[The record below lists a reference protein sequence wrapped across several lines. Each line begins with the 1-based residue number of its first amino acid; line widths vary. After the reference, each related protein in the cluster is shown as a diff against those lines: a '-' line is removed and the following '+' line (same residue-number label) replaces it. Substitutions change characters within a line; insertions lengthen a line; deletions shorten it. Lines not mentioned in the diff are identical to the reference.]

1 MTKEER
7 SAQSSDAWDRW
18 IWVWFVVGYFALI
31 ASGYIAFGDQDGFN
45 PSLTAAFI
53 AYAIWYSILVI
64 RRRIF
69 WTGHL
74 PYSSAYFLAGA
85 ALWGVLVS
93 VDPVFLML
101 ASAIFPV
108 TFLYLPIRWAV
119 AIAVVLT
126 LILVF
131 ESALRT
137 GAVGSSSTLLFF
149 VILVPAL
156 LIAFFIDAIVR
167 QSTRRR
173 ELIDELQATRQ
184 DLAAAERESGMMAE
198 RQRLAEEIHDTL
210 AQGFTSIVMHLEA
223 AEGIIESD
231 LDSTRKHIDQA
242 RTAAR
247 ENLAEARKLVWALRP
262 DLLDRMTLEEGIRR
276 SAKRWSADTGLP
288 ASVKVVG
295 EPYPTPSDVEVIL
308 LRATQEVLNNALKHA
323 RASSAAVTLTY
334 SPNAV
339 LLTVRDDGQ
348 GFNPHNATKPASTT
362 GGFGL
367 KSLEENVEH
376 LGGSFSVDSEPGS
389 GTTVAISIP
398 FDSQG
403 ARST

>member
-7 SAQSSDAWDRW
+7 SAQSSDAWERW
-18 IWVWFVVGYFALI
+18 IWVWFVLGYFALV
-31 ASGYIAFGDQDGFN
+31 ASGYIAFGDQDSFN

-53 AYAIWYSILVI
+53 AYAIWYSILLI
-64 RRRIF
+64 RRRLF

-74 PYSSAYFLAGA
+74 PYSSAYFLVGA

-101 ASAIFPV
+101 ASAIYPV

-126 LILVF
+126 LIMVF

-137 GAVGSSSTLLFF
+137 GAVDSPSTLLFF

-156 LIAFFIDAIVR
+156 LIAFFIDAIIR

-210 AQGFTSIVMHLEA
+210 AQGFISIVMHLEA
-223 AEGIIESD
+223 AEGAIESD
-231 LDSTRKHIDQA
+231 LVSTRKHIDQA
-242 RTAAR
+242 RSAAR

-262 DLLDRMTLEEGIRR
+262 DLLDRLTLEEGIRR
-276 SAKRWSADTGLP
+276 SARRWSANTGLG
-288 ASVKVVG
+288 ASVNVVG
-295 EPYPTPSDVEVIL
+295 EPNPIPSDVEVIL
-308 LRATQEVLNNALKHA
+308 LRATQEALNNALKHA
-323 RASSAAVTLTY
+323 KASSASVTLTY

-339 LLTVRDDGQ
+339 LLTVRDDGR
-348 GFNPHNATKPASTT
+348 GFNPHDAMKPASTT

-367 KSLEENVEH
+367 KSLEENVEQ
-376 LGGSFSVDSEPGS
+376 LGGSFSIDSEPGN

-403 ARST
+403 ARSS